1 MSPLVVTPAMVG
13 RLSRQHEQVLA
24 AGRRVMVESLALS
37 DCERLRDGWVS
48 QPANAVSSLA
58 YVGAGLVLLRWAQAQ
73 ASLHQ
78 GSALPIATGMVT
90 AGLGS
95 LDYHGFQ
102 SPRAQWGH
110 DWGVAAPVVAAIHTD
125 AGELLPEVPS
135 RLRAVSSVAAL
146 AAVGIL
152 LAHRPRSGPV
162 VGGVGAVVLVMSEIE
177 LWRRGRRPAPHPRS
191 KALLKV
197 AAGAGVAG
205 VTALAMSRSG
215 GPWCRPDSLLQ
226 GHAVWHACS
235 AMALLCWAMAVLPDV
250 DAAGAPA

>member
-1 MSPLVVTPAMVG
+1 MSPSLSPRQCSADAHGSMSEVG
-13 RLSRQHEQVLA
+13 AAERRL
-24 AGRRVMVESLALS
+24 MVESLATS
-37 DCERLRDGWVS
+37 DCERLRDGRLA

-58 YVGAGLVLLRWAQAQ
+58 YVGAGLLLLRWARARP
-73 ASLHQ
+73 SLGE
-78 GSALPIATGMVT
+78 GSTLPLVTGLVT

-110 DWGVAAPVVAAIHTD
+110 DWGVAVPVVAAIHTD

-135 RLRAVSSVAAL
+135 RLRAASSVAAL

-152 LAHRPRSGPV
+152 LARRPRSGPV
-162 VGGVGAVVLVMSEIE
+162 VGGVGAVALGVSEIE
-177 LWRRGRRPAPHPRS
+177 LWRRGRRPAPHRRS
-191 KALLKV
+191 KALLEV
-197 AAGAGVAG
+197 AAGTGLAGA
-205 VTALAMSRSG
+205 TALAMSRSG

-250 DAAGAPA
+250 DPAGAPA